1 MNTAEKI
8 VNIKALIVRLEEIF
22 EDYKKVIDGTEY
34 YFRGLRGQM
43 NDDLDSLRVKLAKE
57 RGE

>member
-34 YFRGLRGQM
+34 DTWG
-43 NDDLDSLRVKLAKE
+43 
-57 RGE
+57 

>member
-1 MNTAEKI
+1 MDVTRYF
-8 VNIKALIVRLEEIF
+8 LLYRRGIF